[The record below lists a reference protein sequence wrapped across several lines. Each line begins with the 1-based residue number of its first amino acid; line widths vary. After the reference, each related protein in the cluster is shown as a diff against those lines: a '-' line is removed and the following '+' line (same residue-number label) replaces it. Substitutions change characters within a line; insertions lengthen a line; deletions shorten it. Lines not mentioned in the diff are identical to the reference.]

1 MNIDIKE
8 YLSQEEI
15 KCIVIQEFRS
25 HIQQHFKKESDMQR
39 ILTNTAYLTI
49 YKELNE
55 ITDNQA
61 ERIIKD
67 KLNELLQKP
76 LYFGEVFKCK
86 DVWDKDESKAFK
98 ILMNTVEE
106 NKQLLSEKVKDCI
119 HNLPKTDIQPTIK
132 EAVLKKI
139 SKMFE

>member
-1 MNIDIKE
+1 MNIDIEE

-61 ERIIKD
+61 EKIIKD

-98 ILMNTVEE
+98 ILMNVVEE

-119 HNLPKTDIQPTIK
+119 HNLPKKDIQPTIK

>member
-1 MNIDIKE
+1 MNVNIEE
-8 YLSQEEI
+8 YLSGDEI
-15 KCIVIQEFRS
+15 KNIIVQEFRS

-76 LYFGEVFKCK
+76 LYFGEVFRCK

-106 NKQLLSEKVKDCI
+106 NRQLLSDKVKDCI
-119 HNLPKTDIQPTIK
+119 HNLPKKDIQPTIK

>member
-1 MNIDIKE
+1 MNIDIEE
-8 YLSQEEI
+8 YLSEEEI

-61 ERIIKD
+61 ESIIKG

-119 HNLPKTDIQPTIK
+119 HNLPKKDIQPTIK